1 MRRLRGICV
10 TFTRARGYM
19 VFEGFTL
26 VECNIKKIPGKRKI
40 RKARQLFGLV
50 RRILRAYFGTG
61 DDDDV
66 LEIRVHPYY
75 YYFPL

>member
-1 MRRLRGICV
+1 MRGICV

-19 VFEGFTL
+19 IFEGFTL
-26 VECNIKKIPGKRKI
+26 VSCNPSRIPGRRKI
-40 RKARQLFGLV
+40 RKARQLRDIV
-50 RRILRAYFGTG
+50 KRILRAYFDVN